1 MAKAVC
7 SKSIACLAALS
18 FIMFSSA
25 VSASPSV
32 RGAGDGRIS
41 ADKIQSRLNEALA
54 SVMRGGQ
61 DAGAKHL
68 ETIEAHIWQTYQAL
82 PKNDLGRLP
91 PKGVRYLAHN
101 YFAREHGWVIKGLE
115 PLGHQ
120 NANVSAVHD
129 LSVLQEKAPALVES
143 LLEARRADH
152 GLSLSDMVA
161 MVAALERLILDES
174 LTILEAAYRLSLF
187 TPEEPLTEH
196 DLHSVLQSYLLLF
209 KQGEKAD
216 LLNGTKHRQRKS
228 LIANRGGQ
236 AWKQMVDF
244 ESDAVKNY
252 EFANNHKSNPFEEAS
267 YSFED
272 ASSIVEGMAHSY
284 GKWQNQECHEMK
296 DALISMDPDGTGRVP
311 LPRFYSQSQTDV
323 YHFSEG
329 KDYLKQV
336 GAYDESAA
344 GGPRV
349 RIANYMLGPSNC
361 IASSTYYSICCISEC
376 EGLLNQLEAHVQT
389 PTASPSR
396 LLYLVREMS
405 SSTVDSHRELPD
417 VLVDKL
423 QSIAD
428 HHGGDVP
435 LHGRLFSQWMHHA
448 FPNECP
454 FPQITEDVTALDPRT
469 WKESKAVASQEERAK
484 IAAQAT
490 DDVLSQNESS
500 VASLADN
507 VAAGLLWSDDDQEAG
522 KASAAE
528 LQWTH
533 EEVLHAHDGSSLKLS
548 NQKGSMFGSLLR
560 WAFQGALLFSLL
572 RVLFNWQDSLSGASS
587 KSRKKAKCEDYELPF

>member
-1 MAKAVC
+1 MSEAVR
-7 SKSIACLAALS
+7 SKFITSVAA
-18 FIMFSSA
+18 FILFIFSAA

-32 RGAGDGRIS
+32 RGSRDGRIS
-41 ADKIQSRLNEALA
+41 AEKIQSRLNEALE
-54 SVMRGGQ
+54 SVMRGGE

-68 ETIEAHIWQTYQAL
+68 EAIEARIWQTYQAL

-120 NANVSAVHD
+120 DANVSAVHD
-129 LSVLQEKAPALVES
+129 LSVLQDKAPALVES

-174 LTILEAAYRLSLF
+174 LTILEASYKLNLF
-187 TPEEPLTEH
+187 TPEEPLSEH

-209 KQGEKAD
+209 QQGQKANLVD
-216 LLNGTKHRQRKS
+216 GERHRQWKNLVS
-228 LIANRGGQ
+228 NRGGQ
-236 AWKQMVDF
+236 VWDQTVDF

-252 EFANNHKSNPFEEAS
+252 EFANNHKSNPFEPQS
-267 YSFED
+267 YSFKD

-284 GKWQNQECHEMK
+284 GKWQNRECHEMK
-296 DALISMDPDGTGRVP
+296 EVLMTMDPDATGRVP
-311 LPRFYSQSQTDV
+311 LPRFYAQELTDV
-323 YHFSEG
+323 YHFTESV
-329 KDYLKQV
+329 DYLKQV
-336 GAYDESAA
+336 GAYDQSAA

-376 EGLLNQLEAHVQT
+376 ESLLNQLEAHVKA

-396 LLYLVREMS
+396 LLDLVRDMS
-405 SSTVDSHRELPD
+405 SSTVDSHRDLPD
-417 VLVDKL
+417 VLVTKL

-435 LHGRLFSQWMHHA
+435 LHGRLFFTMDA
-448 FPNECP
+448 LCL
-454 FPQITEDVTALDPRT
+454 PQRVPLP
-469 WKESKAVASQEERAK
+469 
-484 IAAQAT
+484 
-490 DDVLSQNESS
+490 
-500 VASLADN
+500 
-507 VAAGLLWSDDDQEAG
+507 
-522 KASAAE
+522 
-528 LQWTH
+528 TH
-533 EEVLHAHDGSSLKLS
+533 SRGCDGS
-548 NQKGSMFGSLLR
+548 
-560 WAFQGALLFSLL
+560 
-572 RVLFNWQDSLSGASS
+572 
-587 KSRKKAKCEDYELPF
+587 

>member
-1 MAKAVC
+1 M
-7 SKSIACLAALS
+7 
-18 FIMFSSA
+18 
-25 VSASPSV
+25 
-32 RGAGDGRIS
+32 
-41 ADKIQSRLNEALA
+41 SRR
-54 SVMRGGQ
+54 S
-61 DAGAKHL
+61 
-68 ETIEAHIWQTYQAL
+68 TT
-82 PKNDLGRLP
+82 PTKNDLGRLP

-174 LTILEAAYRLSLF
+174 LTILEASYRLSLF

-216 LLNGTKHRQRKS
+216 LLNGTKHRQRKN

-252 EFANNHKSNPFEEAS
+252 EFANTHKSNPFEEAS

-376 EGLLNQLEAHVQT
+376 EGLLNQLEAHVQ
-389 PTASPSR
+389 A
-396 LLYLVREMS
+396 
-405 SSTVDSHRELPD
+405 
-417 VLVDKL
+417 L
-423 QSIAD
+423 Q
-428 HHGGDVP
+428 
-435 LHGRLFSQWMHHA
+435 
-448 FPNECP
+448 
-454 FPQITEDVTALDPRT
+454 
-469 WKESKAVASQEERAK
+469 
-484 IAAQAT
+484 QAPVGFCT
-490 DDVLSQNESS
+490 
-500 VASLADN
+500 
-507 VAAGLLWSDDDQEAG
+507 
-522 KASAAE
+522 
-528 LQWTH
+528 
-533 EEVLHAHDGSSLKLS
+533 
-548 NQKGSMFGSLLR
+548 
-560 WAFQGALLFSLL
+560 
-572 RVLFNWQDSLSGASS
+572 
-587 KSRKKAKCEDYELPF
+587 

>member
-1 MAKAVC
+1 MAKAGGN
-7 SKSIACLAALS
+7 KSIAYLAALS
-18 FIMFSSA
+18 FFMFSSA

-32 RGAGDGRIS
+32 RGAGDSRIS
-41 ADKIQSRLNEALA
+41 AEKIQSRLNEALA
-54 SVMRGGQ
+54 SVMRGGE

-91 PKGVRYLAHN
+91 PKGVRYLVHN

-129 LSVLQEKAPALVES
+129 LSVLQDKAPALVES

-174 LTILEAAYRLSLF
+174 LTILEAAYRLNLF
-187 TPEEPLTEH
+187 TPEEPLSEH

-209 KQGEKAD
+209 KQGQKAD
-216 LLNGTKHRQRKS
+216 LVDGARHRQWKN
-228 LIANRGGQ
+228 LVANRGGQ
-236 AWKQMVDF
+236 RWKLIVDF
-244 ESDAVKNY
+244 ESDAVNNY
-252 EFANNHKSNPFEEAS
+252 AFANNHKSNPFEESS
-267 YSFED
+267 YSFKD
-272 ASSIVEGMAHSY
+272 ASSIIESMAHSY
-284 GKWQNQECHEMK
+284 GKWQNQECHDMK
-296 DALISMDPDGTGRVP
+296 EELMSMDPDGSGRVP
-311 LPRFYSQSQTDV
+311 LPRFYTPSATDV
-323 YHFSEG
+323 YKFTEG
-329 KDYLKQV
+329 VEYLKQV
-336 GAYDESAA
+336 GAYDASAA

-376 EGLLNQLEAHVQT
+376 ESLLNQLEAKVQA

-396 LLYLVREMS
+396 LVYLVREMS

-454 FPQITEDVTALDPRT
+454 FPQIAEDVAALDPRT
-469 WKESKAVASQEERAK
+469 WKESKAAASQEERAK
-484 IAAQAT
+484 IAAQAV
-490 DDVLSQNESS
+490 DDVLSQNESD

-507 VAAGLLWSDDDQEAG
+507 VAAGLLWSDDDQEVG
-522 KASAAE
+522 KASVPE
-528 LQWTH
+528 LQWTE
-533 EEVLHAHDGSSLKLS
+533 EEVLHAHDGSSLKLGT
-548 NQKGSMFGSLLR
+548 QKGGLFGSLMR

-572 RVLFNWQDSLSGASS
+572 RVLFNWQDSLCGGSS
-587 KSRKKAKCEDYELPF
+587 KKKAKCEDYELPF